1 MGTITRNFANNLTTS
16 GLLKPTAFNNDS
28 FDNVTAVPSG
38 SVETGAMQF
47 ISSATASASASIEF
61 TSGIDSTYKEYVFY
75 FVNIHAGTTLVNF
88 TFQASTDSGS
98 NYNTTVTSTA
108 FQAYHR
114 EDGGDYLFGY
124 NGSVDK
130 AQATDFIR
138 LQAGSQLGTGNDEN
152 FCGYLHLYNPSS
164 TTFVKHWTA
173 VSNLNDLNSP
183 GYSVNSFLAGYFNT
197 TSAIDAVKFQMD
209 SGNID
214 AGQILLFGI
223 N

>member
-38 SVETGAMQF
+38 SVETGDMRF

-75 FVNIHAGTTLVNF
+75 FNNIHPATDNVKFQINF
-88 TFQASTDSGS
+88 STDGGS
-98 NYNTTVTSTA
+98 NYNVTKTTTFFT
-108 FQAYHR
+108 AYHK
-114 EDGGDYLFGY
+114 EDDAEANVVYQGDLDLAQSTGFKSIS
-124 NGSVDK
+124 NG
-130 AQATDFIR
+130 I
-138 LQAGSQLGTGNDEN
+138 GNDN
-152 FCGYLHLYNPSS
+152 DQSGSGYLQLFNPSS
-164 TTFVKHWTA
+164 TTFVKHFI
-173 VSNLNDLNSP
+173 SQMCIDEFR
-183 GYSVNSFLAGYFNT
+183 SFLHVGHTAGYANT
-197 TSAIDAVKFQMD
+197 TLAINAVKFQMT

-214 AGQILLFGI
+214 AGQILLYGI

>member
-1 MGTITRNFANNLTTS
+1 MSIALSIGNNLTTNGVFTS
-16 GLLKPTAFNNDS
+16 SAVNNTS
-28 FDNVTAVPSG
+28 VTNVTDFASVPAG
-38 SVETGAMQF
+38 GALKLLSTQ
-47 ISSATASASASIEF
+47 TASASASIQF
-61 TSGIDSTYKEYVFY
+61 TSGIDSTYDSYVFK
-75 FVNIHAGTTLVNF
+75 FINIHAGTTLVNF

-114 EDGGDYLFGY
+114 EDGSNNTFGY
-124 NGSVDK
+124 NTSVDK

-173 VSNLNDLNSP
+173 VSNLNDVNSP
-183 GYSVNSFLAGYFNT
+183 AFSVNSFLSGYFNT